1 MTLLRQIALSDQIKI
16 GDNLILQKRTRE
28 VAQDVL
34 RMGALVEESFRYS
47 HSALFEQDV
56 DAVKKIIIQDKEIDR
71 YYRQIELDCANILS
85 QQNPS
90 PQNLRM
96 ISAFMQLVRD
106 LERIGDYAQDLA
118 EISSKL
124 IAYPIHPTMK
134 DIAIMSQQAQLMLA
148 KSIVALTELD
158 AGAGEKIKFL
168 DNTVDDAYEHLYQVL
183 AYQKNIIGVVEPIIL
198 LILVIRYLERMADHS
213 TNIAQRVSYIV
224 NGYRN

>member
-1 MTLLRQIALSDQIKI
+1 MALSDQIKI

-47 HSALFEQDV
+47 HRALFEQDV
-56 DAVKKIIIQDKEIDR
+56 DAVNKIITQDKEIDR

-118 EISSKL
+118 EISRKL
-124 IAYPIHPTMK
+124 ITYPVHPTMK
-134 DIAIMSQQAQLMLA
+134 DIAIMSQQAQLMLG

-168 DNTVDDAYEHLYQVL
+168 DDTVDDAYDHLYQVL